1 MSLDRGGQC
10 RGMLFRLPPENLES
24 QLQKL
29 VRREIT
35 AKPPNN
41 LPRWIK
47 VETEHG
53 PVHAIAF
60 VMNRQ
65 SRVYAGKLAPEE
77 VARTLAVAFGH
88 WGSGAEY
95 LQNTVAHLE
104 AHGIHDRNLWELQRL
119 VADQIRHGSL

>member
-10 RGMLFRLPPENLES
+10 RGMLFRLPPENLEA

-29 VRREIT
+29 LRREIT

-41 LPRWIK
+41 LPRWIN
-47 VETEHG
+47 VETEHE

-65 SRVYAGKLAPEE
+65 SRVHAGRLAPEE
-77 VARTLAVAFGH
+77 VARTLALACGH
-88 WGSGAEY
+88 WGSPALSICE
-95 LQNTVAHLE
+95 TPSP
-104 AHGIHDRNLWELQRL
+104 I
-119 VADQIRHGSL
+119 